1 MAGEGVNPY
10 AAAMPSRGKGAPGTA
25 RLVSGPISI
34 GIDPGLGGALGFI
47 AHDLPESPWVV
58 DMPVIAH
65 GQGFVKR
72 AVDLPALAESLRLL
86 TVIGDPYATM
96 EAVHAFPGQ
105 GSSSMFSLG
114 MSFWGVAGVLA
125 ALGISLRLVEPREWK
140 GAYGLD
146 KDKQKSI
153 ELANRM
159 FPAIALTRKKDHGRA
174 EALLIAEYGRRK

>member
-1 MAGEGVNPY
+1 MGHNPH

-72 AVDLPALAESLRLL
+72 AVNLVALAESLRLL
-86 TVIGDPYATM
+86 TVIGAGTLKGGVGIRYCVTKGKTYRRYP
-96 EAVHAFPGQ
+96 PGRDRKEWRR
-105 GSSSMFSLG
+105 MH
-114 MSFWGVAGVLA
+114 
-125 ALGISLRLVEPREWK
+125 RENP
-140 GAYGLD
+140 
-146 KDKQKSI
+146 Q
-153 ELANRM
+153 
-159 FPAIALTRKKDHGRA
+159 PRA
-174 EALLIAEYGRRK
+174 E